1 MLSYQIK
8 KAHSSETT
16 HPAIILLHGYGSN
29 SSDLFS
35 FANYL
40 PIDHTII
47 SLQAPMENPFGG
59 YAWYSIQ
66 FNPDQNK
73 WSDLDEARKS
83 LNMIIKQLE
92 YLKEQ
97 YNLNSN
103 EITLMGF
110 SQGAILSWSL
120 LLDQPKKFR
129 RAICMSG
136 YINVELLKKP
146 LETYQNILA
155 YGSHGKSDA
164 TVPFDWAESSIRK
177 LQANNPKVVFNYYP
191 DGHNVS
197 QENFRDILEW
207 LSKTNPH

>member
-40 PIDHTII
+40 PSDHTII

-83 LNMIIKQLE
+83 LNMITKQLE

-136 YINVELLKKP
+136 YI
-146 LETYQNILA
+146 
-155 YGSHGKSDA
+155 
-164 TVPFDWAESSIRK
+164 
-177 LQANNPKVVFNYYP
+177 
-191 DGHNVS
+191 
-197 QENFRDILEW
+197 
-207 LSKTNPH
+207 LSLIHI